1 MNLRFLI
8 LMADPAI
15 LLGYSRVVDA
25 IRSRLEP
32 GKNNYQV
39 NYLIIRAVYDT
50 AIECE
55 TVFVNEYG
63 SIWENEDRQIVQV
76 SPRERAAICR
86 MLKTR
91 RFK

>member
-8 LMADPAI
+8 LMAAPAF
-15 LLGYSRVVDA
+15 LLGYSKVVDA

-55 TVFVNEYG
+55 TVCVNEYG
-63 SIWENEDRQIVQV
+63 SIWGNEDRQIAQI
-76 SPRERAAICR
+76 SPKEMAAIRR
-86 MLKTR
+86 MFKTR
-91 RFK
+91 MAK